1 MTKLTTIARIITDEL
16 SNSRLFYTPPE
27 ITCETSLA
35 GDLRCDALDLCC
47 IAMDIEEQLGV
58 SLPEREVERLQTVGE
73 LVDLVVAQGVC
84 A

>member
-1 MTKLTTIARIITDEL
+1 MNTITRIITQEL
-16 SNSRLFYTPPE
+16 RETRLFYTPPA
-27 ITCETSLA
+27 ITRETTFRE
-35 GDLRCDALDLCC
+35 DLGCDMVDIWS
-47 IAMDIEEQLGV
+47 IACDIEEQLGV